1 MDGQILNEE
10 LQQVEPEQTE
20 QVAEPIAPEAEPE
33 EVLWTDAIKTHKRI
47 ILGGSWASL
56 MRF

>member
-33 EVLWTDAIKTHKRI
+33 EVL
-47 ILGGSWASL
+47 
-56 MRF
+56 